1 MEMQD
6 LGTKL
11 RMVVMSHRRI
21 SLLGKH
27 DEAKDQ
33 KEPELSVDPTTPSVE
48 IPLPKLEVPVEGV
61 LLVETEN
68 LVHEPFETTDEVK
81 ALTQEI
87 IKTIRDII
95 VSLNGIFSNCLQKFS
110 ILQTHQKCGNQRSQ
124 KTRNLH
130 NCSNRFAKNKLLTS

>member
-6 LGTKL
+6 LGSKL

-21 SLLGKH
+21 LLKKKH
-27 DEAKDQ
+27 EETDAK
-33 KEPELSVDPTTPSVE
+33 KEPEITGTDPESVE
-48 IPLPKLEVPVEGV
+48 IPSPFAAKPEGPVEA
-61 LLVETEN
+61 LLQVETEN

-95 VSLNGIFSNCLQKFS
+95 VSPF
-110 ILQTHQKCGNQRSQ
+110 
-124 KTRNLH
+124 
-130 NCSNRFAKNKLLTS
+130 

>member
-6 LGTKL
+6 LGSKL

-21 SLLGKH
+21 SLLRKH
-27 DEAKDQ
+27 EEATNQ
-33 KEPELSVDPTTPSVE
+33 KEPELSVDPTPSVE
-48 IPLPKLEVPVEGV
+48 IPPLKVEIPVDSV

-68 LVHEPFETTDEVK
+68 LVHDPFETTDEVK

-95 VSLNGIFSNCLQKFS
+95 VSLYGKI
-110 ILQTHQKCGNQRSQ
+110 
-124 KTRNLH
+124 
-130 NCSNRFAKNKLLTS
+130 

>member
-21 SLLGKH
+21 SLLRKH
-27 DEAKDQ
+27 DEVTDQ
-33 KEPELSVDPTTPSVE
+33 KEPELSVDPAPSVE
-48 IPLPKLEVPVEGV
+48 TPPPKPEVPVEGV

-68 LVHEPFETTDEVK
+68 LVHDPFETTDEVK

-95 VSLNGIFSNCLQKFS
+95 VS
-110 ILQTHQKCGNQRSQ
+110 HHGNF
-124 KTRNLH
+124 N
-130 NCSNRFAKNKLLTS
+130 FKN

>member
-21 SLLGKH
+21 SLLRKH
-27 DEAKDQ
+27 DEVTDQ
-33 KEPELSVDPTTPSVE
+33 KEPELSVDPAPSVE
-48 IPLPKLEVPVEGV
+48 TPPPKPEVPVEGV

-68 LVHEPFETTDEVK
+68 LVHDPFETTDEVK

-95 VSLNGIFSNCLQKFS
+95 VS
-110 ILQTHQKCGNQRSQ
+110 HH
-124 KTRNLH
+124 RNFNLK
-130 NCSNRFAKNKLLTS
+130 NLLFCELIKNRII